1 LFRLIKLGITLVGL
15 AAFAW
20 FGVTVKL
27 GSMTLFQHLRAI
39 GQTKESQE
47 LVDGTRQAAG
57 PLVDDVRR
65 KFQEGTEGS
74 KGSKEGTKD
83 GTRVAKGGP
92 EANKKSAAA
101 KPSPDE
107 GPPEEQVT
115 PADRQALHR
124 LIRRVD
130 R

>member
-1 LFRLIKLGITLVGL
+1 LFRLIKLGITLMGFV
-15 AAFAW
+15 AFAW

-27 GSMTLFQHLRAI
+27 GSQTLFQHLRSI

-65 KFQEGTEGS
+65 RFQEGT
-74 KGSKEGTKD
+74 
-83 GTRVAKGGP
+83 AKGT
-92 EANKKSAAA
+92 AATA
-101 KPSPDE
+101 EKATPDAGAVVAPS
-107 GPPEEQVT
+107 EERLSS
-115 PADRQALHR
+115 ADRQALHH

>member
-1 LFRLIKLGITLVGL
+1 MFRLFKLGVALIGF

-27 GSMTLFQHLRAI
+27 GSQTLFQHLRAI
-39 GQTKESQE
+39 SQTKESQE

-57 PLVDDVRR
+57 PLADDVRR
-65 KFQEGTEGS
+65 RFQEGTARTAD
-74 KGSKEGTKD
+74 KHVPD
-83 GTRVAKGGP
+83 GGAGP
-92 EANKKSAAA
+92 GA
-101 KPSPDE
+101 
-107 GPPEEQVT
+107 GPPEERVSA
-115 PADRQALHR
+115 ADRQALHH

>member
-65 KFQEGTEGS
+65 KFQD
-74 KGSKEGTKD
+74 GTKD
-83 GTRVAKGGP
+83 GAKDGTKDGAKVK
-92 EANKKSAAA
+92 EATTDKTA
-101 KPSPDE
+101 PDE
-107 GPPEEQVT
+107 APPEEHVSA
-115 PADRQALHR
+115 ADRQALHR

>member
-1 LFRLIKLGITLVGL
+1 LFRLFKLGVALIGF

-27 GSMTLFQHLRAI
+27 GSQTLFQHLRAI
-39 GQTKESQE
+39 SQTKESQE

-57 PLVDDVRR
+57 PLADDVRR
-65 KFQEGTEGS
+65 RF
-74 KGSKEGTKD
+74 KEGTADKH
-83 GTRVAKGGP
+83 A
-92 EANKKSAAA
+92 
-101 KPSPDE
+101 PDAGA
-107 GPPEEQVT
+107 GPPEERVSA
-115 PADRQALHR
+115 ADRQALHH

>member
-47 LVDGTRQAAG
+47 LVDGTRKAAG

-65 KFQEGTEGS
+65 KFQD
-74 KGSKEGTKD
+74 GTKD
-83 GTRVAKGGP
+83 GAKD
-92 EANKKSAAA
+92 A
-101 KPSPDE
+101 KTAKADQAPPPE
-107 GPPEEQVT
+107 GPPEEHVSA
-115 PADRQALHR
+115 ADRQALHR

>member
-1 LFRLIKLGITLVGL
+1 LFRLIKLGITLMGFV
-15 AAFAW
+15 AFAW

-27 GSMTLFQHLRAI
+27 GSQTLFQHLRSI

-65 KFQEGTEGS
+65 RFHEGT
-74 KGSKEGTKD
+74 
-83 GTRVAKGGP
+83 AKGTAKGTGTT
-92 EANKKSAAA
+92 AAQA
-101 KPSPDE
+101 TPDAGAAPS
-107 GPPEEQVT
+107 EERLSS
-115 PADRQALHR
+115 ADRQALHH

>member
-1 LFRLIKLGITLVGL
+1 LFRLFKLGIALIGF

-27 GSMTLFQHLRAI
+27 GSQTLFQHLRDI
-39 GQTKESQE
+39 SQTKESQE

-57 PLVDDVRR
+57 PLADDVRR
-65 KFQEGTEGS
+65 KLHEGTAA
-74 KGSKEGTKD
+74 GTTA
-83 GTRVAKGGP
+83 GATGGAAKG
-92 EANKKSAAA
+92 AA
-101 KPSPDE
+101 KTADKHAPDPSA
-107 GPPEEQVT
+107 GPPEERVSA
-115 PADRQALHR
+115 ADRQALHH

>member
-1 LFRLIKLGITLVGL
+1 LFRLFKLGVALLGF

-27 GSMTLFQHLRAI
+27 GSQTLFQHLRAI
-39 GQTKESQE
+39 SQTKESQE

-57 PLVDDVRR
+57 PLADDVRR
-65 KFQEGTEGS
+65 RFQEGTARTA
-74 KGSKEGTKD
+74 EGTARTAE
-83 GTRVAKGGP
+83 GTART
-92 EANKKSAAA
+92 AA
-101 KPSPDE
+101 KHAPDAGAA
-107 GPPEEQVT
+107 GPPEERVSA
-115 PADRQALHR
+115 ADRQALHH

>member
-1 LFRLIKLGITLVGL
+1 MFRLIKLGITLVGL

-65 KFQEGTEGS
+65 KFQEGT
-74 KGSKEGTKD
+74 KD
-83 GTRVAKGGP
+83 GTKGGTH
-92 EANKKSAAA
+92 EAA
-101 KPSPDE
+101 KDGDKNGKDGTKERTAKAAPDE
-107 GPPEEQVT
+107 GPPEEHVSA
-115 PADRQALHR
+115 ADRQALHR
-124 LIRRVD
+124 LIRRMD

>member
-1 LFRLIKLGITLVGL
+1 MFRLIKLGITLVGL

-65 KFQEGTEGS
+65 KFQEGT
-74 KGSKEGTKD
+74 KKGTKD
-83 GTRVAKGGP
+83 GTKDRTKIAKEGGP
-92 EANKKSAAA
+92 EANEKSAAA
-101 KPSPDE
+101 KASPDE
-107 GPPEEQVT
+107 GPPEEHVS

>member
-1 LFRLIKLGITLVGL
+1 VFRLIKLGITLVGL

-27 GSMTLFQHLRAI
+27 GSQTLFQHLRAI

-47 LVDGTRQAAG
+47 LVEGTRQAAG

-65 KFQEGTEGS
+65 KFHEGTA
-74 KGSKEGTKD
+74 D
-83 GTRVAKGGP
+83 
-92 EANKKSAAA
+92 KS
-101 KPSPDE
+101 SPDA
-107 GPPEEQVT
+107 GAPEEHVT
-115 PADRQALHR
+115 AADRQALRH
-124 LIRRVD
+124 LLRRVD

>member
-1 LFRLIKLGITLVGL
+1 LFRLFKLGVALIGF

-27 GSMTLFQHLRAI
+27 GSQTLFQHLRAI
-39 GQTKESQE
+39 SQTKESQE

-57 PLVDDVRR
+57 PLADDVRR
-65 KFQEGTEGS
+65 RFQEGTARTAE
-74 KGSKEGTKD
+74 TAD
-83 GTRVAKGGP
+83 GTART
-92 EANKKSAAA
+92 AA
-101 KPSPDE
+101 KHAPDAGAA
-107 GPPEEQVT
+107 GPPEERVSA
-115 PADRQALHR
+115 ADRQALHH

>member
-1 LFRLIKLGITLVGL
+1 MFRLFKLGVALIGF

-27 GSMTLFQHLRAI
+27 GSQTLFQHLRAI
-39 GQTKESQE
+39 SQTKESQE

-57 PLVDDVRR
+57 PLADDVRR
-65 KFQEGTEGS
+65 RFQEGTARTAD
-74 KGSKEGTKD
+74 KH
-83 GTRVAKGGP
+83 V
-92 EANKKSAAA
+92 
-101 KPSPDE
+101 PDAGA
-107 GPPEEQVT
+107 GPPEERVSA
-115 PADRQALHR
+115 ADRQALHH